1 MAMTKHYVK
10 LVRFRIEEAFVEV
23 TAANHR
29 TAEDQALQ
37 LDMMGEIRWGMRP
50 YDEETYEPFAE
61 FVLAGHDLEADHGS
75 VASGKRW
82 LKSEESHDTFR
93 YCFLMA
99 DVGDGEGKLIAQPW
113 LDEMGGLWI
122 EDVTGDW
129 LEDVNRLRERDN
141 EPKDPG
147 GEKVVP
153 FGARSRGDDEPPP
166 DVA

>member
-1 MAMTKHYVK
+1 MRLTKHYVK
-10 LVRFRIEEAFVEV
+10 LVRFRIEEALVEV
-23 TAANHR
+23 KADDHR
-29 TAEDQALQ
+29 SAETQALA
-37 LDMMGEIRWGMRP
+37 LDLIGEVRWGMRP
-50 YDEETYEPFAE
+50 NDEEAYEPFAE

-75 VASGKRW
+75 VVSGKRW

-99 DVGDGEGKLIAQPW
+99 DIGSGEGKLVPQPW

-129 LEDVNRLRERDN
+129 IADIKRLREGDDQ
-141 EPKDPG
+141 PTDPG